1 MALGPKSVSST
12 SSFAHARRCARSV
25 VCVAGSTAGW
35 SRDIRCSQLFSRC
48 GCRAT
53 CAALPGP
60 AVWLPFSCAKPLA
73 PAAWGAGSA
82 VSECLVDAEK
92 AQRRAAQLLSLA
104 RGERLHGSRQQNV
117 ARRRLSEDPLL
128 RRLISRA
135 RSSPTSNSRSAW
147 IAIAAPRAA
156 RSPNEELCPCAAVST
171 RPHESTSRHQQRI
184 RQCNSWRTGETYHCA
199 HVRDLGVHS
208 VVVYCC

>member
-1 MALGPKSVSST
+1 MLAAPRAG
-12 SSFAHARRCARSV
+12 
-25 VCVAGSTAGW
+25 VAIS
-35 SRDIRCSQLFSRC
+35 DVHNCF
-48 GCRAT
+48 
-53 CAALPGP
+53 P
-60 AVWLPFSCAKPLA
+60 AVAVARPAPLSRALLSGCHSRAQNHWLRLH
-73 PAAWGAGSA
+73 GERA
-82 VSECLVDAEK
+82 VLYQNVWST
-92 AQRRAAQLLSLA
+92 RRTRREELLLSLA
-104 RGERLHGSRQQNV
+104 RGERLHGSRQQSV

-199 HVRDLGVHS
+199 HVRDLGVHL